1 MSRSLVSIA
10 FVSIV
15 TALLMTGCAIPES
28 EQLRKENTDLKA
40 QLETVTQERDALK
53 LQIDSIRKAL
63 EAPSTIP
70 DSAPRAPSSGTQDFG
85 TRDSGPTLPEAVP
98 LNPGSSDSGVTP
110 ASPEKP
116 SEMPVPEQSVPE
128 LSVPEKVVPEKVV
141 PEQVTPEQPVTPQST
156 APVSPNSE
164 MGGASVTTSPLYKY
178 ANEVVQAATNY
189 RVQTQQAPPPDC
201 SLGYSAG
208 LNKVERSTQ
217 VKRCEVQALE
227 NNQFKVRL
235 ESIDGSVVV
244 AP

>member
-1 MSRSLVSIA
+1 MSRILVSI
-10 FVSIV
+10 VL
-15 TALLMTGCAIPES
+15 ALLVTGCALPES

-63 EAPSTIP
+63 EAPAVVP
-70 DSAPRAPSSGTQDFG
+70 DSGAPVMPNSSTPETGMV
-85 TRDSGPTLPEAVP
+85 PPEASPVS
-98 LNPGSSDSGVTP
+98 PGSSDSGVTP
-110 ASPEKP
+110 AAPEKAP
-116 SEMPVPEQSVPE
+116 EMLAPEQSA
-128 LSVPEKVVPEKVV
+128 PEKVAPEKVA
-141 PEQVTPEQPVTPQST
+141 PEQPVAPQST
-156 APVSPNSE
+156 VPATPNSE

-201 SLGYSAG
+201 SLGYVAG
-208 LNKVERSTQ
+208 QNKVERSTQ

-227 NNQFKVRL
+227 NNEFKVRL
-235 ESIDGSVVV
+235 ESIDGSVVI

>member
-1 MSRSLVSIA
+1 MLLL
-10 FVSIV
+10 F
-15 TALLMTGCAIPES
+15 TACAIPES
-28 EQLRKENTDLKA
+28 EQLRKENVDLKA
-40 QLETVTQERDALK
+40 QLETITQERDALK

-63 EAPSTIP
+63 EAPAVIP
-70 DSAPRAPSSGTQDFG
+70 DSSMPDSGVPATPNSSTPDSGTPNFG
-85 TRDSGPTLPEAVP
+85 TRDSGPTLPEAAPV
-98 LNPGSSDSGVTP
+98 NPDSDSGVTP
-110 ASPEKP
+110 TSPEKTP
-116 SEMPVPEQSVPE
+116 ETAVPDQST
-128 LSVPEKVVPEKVV
+128 PEKVVPE
-141 PEQVTPEQPVTPQST
+141 EPVTPQST
-156 APVSPNSE
+156 VPATPNPE

-208 LNKVERSTQ
+208 SNKVERSTQ

-235 ESIDGSVVV
+235 ESIDGSVVI

>member
-1 MSRSLVSIA
+1 MSRTFVSIA
-10 FVSIV
+10 FVSII
-15 TALLMTGCAIPES
+15 TAFLMIGCAIPES

-63 EAPSTIP
+63 EAPAVVP
-70 DSAPRAPSSGTQDFG
+70 DSGAPVMPNSSTPDMG
-85 TRDSGPTLPEAVP
+85 TRDSGPTLPEVAPVS
-98 LNPGSSDSGVTP
+98 PGGDSGVMPAPSQMAPAEKLPETP
-110 ASPEKP
+110 
-116 SEMPVPEQSVPE
+116 
-128 LSVPEKVVPEKVV
+128 
-141 PEQVTPEQPVTPQST
+141 TPEQPITPQST
-156 APVSPNSE
+156 LPTTPSPDAE

-208 LNKVERSTQ
+208 QNKVERSTQ
-217 VKRCEVQALE
+217 VKRCEVQPLE
-227 NNQFKVRL
+227 NNQFRVRL
-235 ESIDGSVVV
+235 EAIDGSVVI

>member
-1 MSRSLVSIA
+1 MSKSFVSIA

-15 TALLMTGCAIPES
+15 TALLMTGCALPES

-40 QLETVTQERDALK
+40 QLETITQERDALK

-70 DSAPRAPSSGTQDFG
+70 DSAAPAPSSGTPDFG
-85 TRDSGPTLPEAVP
+85 TRDSGPTLPETVP

-128 LSVPEKVVPEKVV
+128 QSVPEKVV
-141 PEQVTPEQPVTPQST
+141 PEQVTPEQPVAPQST

-208 LNKVERSTQ
+208 SNKVERSTQ

>member
-1 MSRSLVSIA
+1 MNRILVSIA
-10 FVSIV
+10 
-15 TALLMTGCAIPES
+15 LLLLFTGCAIPES
-28 EQLRKENTDLKA
+28 EQMRKENTDLKA

-53 LQIDSIRKAL
+53 LQIESIRKAL
-63 EAPSTIP
+63 EAPAVVSDSSMPNSSTSEPAAPVTP
-70 DSAPRAPSSGTQDFG
+70 DSSMPDSSTVPPEVAPI
-85 TRDSGPTLPEAVP
+85 
-98 LNPGSSDSGVTP
+98 NPGSSSDSGVTP
-110 ASPEKP
+110 ASPEAAPAEKT
-116 SEMPVPEQSVPE
+116 PETPTPE
-128 LSVPEKVVPEKVV
+128 TP
-141 PEQVTPEQPVTPQST
+141 TPEQPVAPQSMVPAT
-156 APVSPNSE
+156 PNPE

-208 LNKVERSTQ
+208 PNKVERSTQ

-235 ESIDGSVVV
+235 ESIDGSVVM

>member
-1 MSRSLVSIA
+1 MNRSLSIA
-10 FVSIV
+10 FVSII
-15 TALLMTGCAIPES
+15 TAFLMIGCALPES

-63 EAPSTIP
+63 EAPAVVP
-70 DSAPRAPSSGTQDFG
+70 DSSTPDSTAPVMPNSSTPETGTV
-85 TRDSGPTLPEAVP
+85 PPEVSPA
-98 LNPGSSDSGVTP
+98 NPGSDSGVTP
-110 ASPEKP
+110 TLPEKT
-116 SEMPVPEQSVPE
+116 PETSVPE
-128 LSVPEKVVPEKVV
+128 TPTPETP
-141 PEQVTPEQPVTPQST
+141 TPEQPVTPQST
-156 APVSPNSE
+156 APVTPNPE
-164 MGGASVTTSPLYKY
+164 MGGAAVTTSPLYKY

-217 VKRCEVQALE
+217 VKRCEVQPLE
-227 NNQFKVRL
+227 NNQFRVRL

>member
-1 MSRSLVSIA
+1 MNRILVSM
-10 FVSIV
+10 
-15 TALLMTGCAIPES
+15 ALLLLFTGCALPES

-63 EAPSTIP
+63 EAPAVLP
-70 DSAPRAPSSGTQDFG
+70 DSGAPGESSSGAPVMPNSSTPETG
-85 TRDSGPTLPEAVP
+85 TVPPEVAP
-98 LNPGSSDSGVTP
+98 ANPGSSDSGVTP
-110 ASPEKP
+110 ASPEKTP
-116 SEMPVPEQSVPE
+116 ETVVPEQSA
-128 LSVPEKVVPEKVV
+128 PEKVV
-141 PEQVTPEQPVTPQST
+141 PEQPIAPQST
-156 APVSPNSE
+156 APVSPNPE
-164 MGGASVTTSPLYKY
+164 MGGAAVTTSPLYKY

-208 LNKVERSTQ
+208 SNKVERSTQ
-217 VKRCEVQALE
+217 VKRCEVQPLE

-235 ESIDGSVVV
+235 ESIDGSVVI

>member
-1 MSRSLVSIA
+1 MSRILVSI
-10 FVSIV
+10 VL
-15 TALLMTGCAIPES
+15 ALLVTGCALPES

-63 EAPSTIP
+63 EAPIVVPDLSTP
-70 DSAPRAPSSGTQDFG
+70 GESSSGAPVMPNSTTPEMG
-85 TRDSGPTLPEAVP
+85 TVPPEVAP
-98 LNPGSSDSGVTP
+98 ANPGSSNSGLTP
-110 ASPEKP
+110 ASPEKAP
-116 SEMPVPEQSVPE
+116 ETVVPEQSA
-128 LSVPEKVVPEKVV
+128 PEKVV
-141 PEQVTPEQPVTPQST
+141 PEQPIAPQST
-156 APVSPNSE
+156 APISPNPE
-164 MGGASVTTSPLYKY
+164 MGGAAVTTSPLYKY

-189 RVQTQQAPPPDC
+189 RVQTQQAPPLDC

-208 LNKVERSTQ
+208 QNKVERSTQ

-235 ESIDGSVVV
+235 ESIDGSVVI

>member
-1 MSRSLVSIA
+1 MSRTFVSIA
-10 FVSIV
+10 FVSII
-15 TALLMTGCAIPES
+15 TALLMTGCALPES

-63 EAPSTIP
+63 EAPAVTP
-70 DSAPRAPSSGTQDFG
+70 DSGAPGESSSGAPAMPNSST
-85 TRDSGPTLPEAVP
+85 PETSTVP
-98 LNPGSSDSGVTP
+98 PEVAPVNPGSSDSGVIP
-110 ASPEKP
+110 ALPEKTP
-116 SEMPVPEQSVPE
+116 ETAVPEQLAPE
-128 LSVPEKVVPEKVV
+128 QSAPEKVV
-141 PEQVTPEQPVTPQST
+141 PEQPVTPQST
-156 APVSPNSE
+156 APVSPNPE

-208 LNKVERSTQ
+208 QNKVERSTQ
-217 VKRCEVQALE
+217 VKRCEVQPLE
-227 NNQFKVRL
+227 NNQFRVRL
-235 ESIDGSVVV
+235 EGIDGSVVI

>member
-1 MSRSLVSIA
+1 MNRSLSIA
-10 FVSIV
+10 FVSII
-15 TALLMTGCAIPES
+15 TAFLMIGCALPES

-63 EAPSTIP
+63 EAPAVVP
-70 DSAPRAPSSGTQDFG
+70 DSSTPETGTV
-85 TRDSGPTLPEAVP
+85 PPEVSPA
-98 LNPGSSDSGVTP
+98 NPGSDSGVTP
-110 ASPEKP
+110 TLPEKT
-116 SEMPVPEQSVPE
+116 PETSVPE
-128 LSVPEKVVPEKVV
+128 TPTPETP
-141 PEQVTPEQPVTPQST
+141 TPEQPVTPQST
-156 APVSPNSE
+156 APVTPNPE
-164 MGGASVTTSPLYKY
+164 MGGAAVTTSPLYKY

-217 VKRCEVQALE
+217 VKRCEVQPLE
-227 NNQFKVRL
+227 NNQFRVRL

>member
-1 MSRSLVSIA
+1 MNRILVSIA
-10 FVSIV
+10 
-15 TALLMTGCAIPES
+15 LLLLFTGCAIPES

-63 EAPSTIP
+63 EAPAVVP
-70 DSAPRAPSSGTQDFG
+70 DSSTPESSTPDSVAPDSSTSDFG
-85 TRDSGPTLPEAVP
+85 TRDSSPTLPEVAPV
-98 LNPGSSDSGVTP
+98 NPGSSSDSGVMP
-110 ASPEKP
+110 ASPEKTP
-116 SEMPVPEQSVPE
+116 ETVVPEQSAPE
-128 LSVPEKVVPEKVV
+128 SLLPEKVV
-141 PEQVTPEQPVTPQST
+141 PEQPVAPQST
-156 APVSPNSE
+156 APVSPNPE
-164 MGGASVTTSPLYKY
+164 MGGASLTTSPLYKY

-208 LNKVERSTQ
+208 QNKVERSTQ

-235 ESIDGSVVV
+235 ESIDGSVVM

>member
-1 MSRSLVSIA
+1 MSRSFVSIA
-10 FVSIV
+10 FVSII
-15 TALLMTGCAIPES
+15 TALLVTGCALPES

-63 EAPSTIP
+63 EAPGTVQDPVTGEVLSKPPSSSTP
-70 DSAPRAPSSGTQDFG
+70 DSTAPVTPDSGTV
-85 TRDSGPTLPEAVP
+85 PPEVAPV
-98 LNPGSSDSGVTP
+98 NPGSSDSGVTP
-110 ASPEKP
+110 AAPEK
-116 SEMPVPEQSVPE
+116 MPETAVPEQSAPGQ
-128 LSVPEKVVPEKVV
+128 SAPEKVV
-141 PEQVTPEQPVTPQST
+141 PEQPVAPQST
-156 APVSPNSE
+156 APVSPNPE

-178 ANEVVQAATNY
+178 ANDVVQAATNY

-208 LNKVERSTQ
+208 SNKVERSTQ

-235 ESIDGSVVV
+235 ESIDGSVVM